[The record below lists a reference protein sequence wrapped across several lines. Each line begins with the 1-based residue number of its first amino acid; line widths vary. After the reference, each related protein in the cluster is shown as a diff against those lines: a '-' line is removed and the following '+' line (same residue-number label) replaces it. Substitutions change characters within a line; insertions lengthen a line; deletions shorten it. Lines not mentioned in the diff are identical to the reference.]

1 MCPCE
6 TGVRFRR
13 AYSIVAVLAAGLLPF
28 RAVRAQSSSDS
39 PVAWHRVGGTAIQNG
54 LASPATG
61 PVRSVWFAPG
71 SGALLVRTQSNRIFE
86 TTDFAHWRLNTTDSA
101 PPASAITPVSGGR
114 VYAAARDNV
123 FGSDDNGKSWVNLTG
138 YNGRSIIGEGF
149 TSVAVSPA
157 NSQEIAAANQFGI
170 WRSLDG
176 GLSWRGLND
185 ELPNLPARR
194 LLSGRLVELADSTV
208 IRFESGVWAPA
219 SAADQEAEFRE
230 SIARRSGWQFAS
242 VAAAGGLAYGG
253 TADGRLAV
261 SRDGGATWSEAPRAV
276 SAGIDRIWVDLTRP
290 ESALAASG
298 TRLLRTVNAG
308 LFWDDVTGALP
319 QAAVH
324 GIAAD
329 RSASV
334 VYVATDRG
342 VFAGTLSLND
352 AGPAAS
358 NWKSLGAD
366 LPAAPAW
373 DVRFSADGKL
383 IVALDGYGIFESV
396 APRPTR
402 NVRVVNGADLSDRAA
417 APGSVISVLGANVRQ
432 GIAGG
437 TTYPVLAASDQSS
450 QLQVP
455 FESSTGAIQLAIES
469 ADGRWTAPLNVKDAA
484 PAIFVDSDGAPLILD
499 SSSGLVIDP
508 SNAVHA
514 GSTVQVLATGLG
526 KVTPVWPT
534 GTPAPLDSPPTVRT
548 PVSAFIDGS
557 SARVVRATLA
567 PGYVGY
573 YLVELE
579 IPAIVNGGVGELRL
593 VMNGEESNRVRLY
606 LDADRAA
613 Q

>member
-1 MCPCE
+1 M
-6 TGVRFRR
+6 
-13 AYSIVAVLAAGLLPF
+13 
-28 RAVRAQSSSDS
+28 
-39 PVAWHRVGGTAIQNG
+39 
-54 LASPATG
+54 
-61 PVRSVWFAPG
+61 
-71 SGALLVRTQSNRIFE
+71 
-86 TTDFAHWRLNTTDSA
+86 
-101 PPASAITPVSGGR
+101 TPVSGGR

-123 FGSDDNGKSWVNLTG
+123 YGSDDNGRSWINLTG
-138 YNGRSIIGEGF
+138 YNGRSILGEGF
-149 TSVAVSPA
+149 TSLAVSSA
-157 NSQEIAAANQFGI
+157 NPQELAAANQFGI

-176 GLSWRGLND
+176 GMSWRGMND

-194 LLSGRLVELADSTV
+194 LLSARLVELADSTV
-208 IRFESGVWAPA
+208 IRFESGAWVPA
-219 SAADQEAEFRE
+219 SVADQEAGFRE
-230 SIARRSGWQFAS
+230 SIAQHSGWQFAS
-242 VAAAGGLAYGG
+242 VAVAGGLVYGG

-261 SRDGGATWSEAPRAV
+261 SRDGGATWSEAPRVA
-276 SAGIDRIWVDLTRP
+276 SAGIDRVWADVTRP

-298 TRLLRTVNAG
+298 SRLLRTVNGG

-319 QAAVH
+319 AAAIH

-329 RSASV
+329 RSAAV

-342 VFAGTLSLND
+342 VFAGNLSLND

-358 NWKSLGAD
+358 NWRSLGAD

-373 DVRFSADGKL
+373 DVRLSGDGKL
-383 IVALDGYGIFESV
+383 TVALDGYGIFESL
-396 APRPTR
+396 APHRTR
-402 NVRVVNGADLSDRAA
+402 NVRVVNGADLTDRPA
-417 APGSVISVLGANVRQ
+417 APGSLISVLGANVRQ

-455 FESSTGAIQLAIES
+455 FESSTGAMQLTIES
-469 ADGRWTAPLNVKDAA
+469 AEGRWTAPLNVKDAS

-508 SNAVHA
+508 SIAVHA
-514 GSTVQVLATGLG
+514 GSTIQVLATGLG
-526 KVTPVWPT
+526 KVTPDWPT
-534 GTPAPLDSPPTVRT
+534 GTPAPLDSPPAVRT
-548 PVSAFIDGS
+548 PVRAFIDGS
-557 SARVVRATLA
+557 PSRVVRATLA

-579 IPAIVNGGVGELRL
+579 IPAIVNQGMGELRL

-606 LDADRAA
+606 LDANRA

>member
-1 MCPCE
+1 M
-6 TGVRFRR
+6 
-13 AYSIVAVLAAGLLPF
+13 
-28 RAVRAQSSSDS
+28 
-39 PVAWHRVGGTAIQNG
+39 
-54 LASPATG
+54 
-61 PVRSVWFAPG
+61 
-71 SGALLVRTQSNRIFE
+71 
-86 TTDFAHWRLNTTDSA
+86 
-101 PPASAITPVSGGR
+101 TPVSRGR

-123 FGSDDNGKSWVNLTG
+123 YGSEDNGKSWVNLTG
-138 YNGRSIIGEGF
+138 YNGHSILGEGF
-149 TSVAVSPA
+149 TSLAVSPA
-157 NSQEIAAANQFGI
+157 NPQEIAAANQFGI

-176 GLSWRGLND
+176 GMSWRGLND
-185 ELPNLPARR
+185 DLPNLPARR

-208 IRFESGVWAPA
+208 IRFEAGAWVPA
-219 SAADQEAEFRE
+219 NAADQEAGFRE
-230 SIARRSGWQFAS
+230 SIGRRSGWQFAS
-242 VAAAGGLAYGG
+242 VATAGGLVYGG

-261 SRDGGATWSEAPRAV
+261 SRDGGATWSEAPRAT
-276 SAGIDRIWVDLTRP
+276 SAGIDRIWADMTRP

-298 TRLLRTVNAG
+298 TRFLRTVNGG

-319 QAAVH
+319 QAAIH

-334 VYVATDRG
+334 VYLATDRG

-373 DVRFSADGKL
+373 DVRLSADGKL
-383 IVALDGYGIFESV
+383 TVALDGYGIFESV
-396 APRPTR
+396 APHRTR

-417 APGSVISVLGANVRQ
+417 APGSLISVLGANVRE

-437 TTYPVLAASDQSS
+437 ATYPVLAASDQSS

-455 FESSTGAIQLAIES
+455 FESSTGAMQLTIES
-469 ADGRWTAPLNVKDAA
+469 ADGRWTAPLNVKDAS
-484 PAIFVDSDGAPLILD
+484 PAIFVDSDGAPLVLD
-499 SSSGLVIDP
+499 SSTGLVIDP
-508 SNAVHA
+508 TNAVHA

-526 KVTPVWPT
+526 KVTPDWPT
-534 GTPAPLDSPPTVRT
+534 GTPAPLDSPPEVRA
-548 PVSAFIDGS
+548 PVSAYIDGS
-557 SARVVRATLA
+557 PARVIRATLA

-579 IPAIVNGGVGELRL
+579 IPAIVNQGVGELRL
-593 VMNGEESNRVRLY
+593 SVNGEESNRVRLS